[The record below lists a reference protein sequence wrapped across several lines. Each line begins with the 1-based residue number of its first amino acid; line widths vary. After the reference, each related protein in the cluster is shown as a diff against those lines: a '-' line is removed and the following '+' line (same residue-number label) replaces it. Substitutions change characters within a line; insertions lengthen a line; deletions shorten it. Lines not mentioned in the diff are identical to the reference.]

1 MSVWKFLHVATLS
14 LYLVKKFMLETSTCN
29 SSPFEIPIWVCLSLR
44 LQEILLIVSTRNQA
58 AKKIPTFQHL
68 LPRGRRPLRLPQ
80 MYYAALDAFA
90 GLEMLQKLRQLAEE
104 KGVAAQRWDVDTVLL
119 FEI

>member
-1 MSVWKFLHVATLS
+1 MI
-14 LYLVKKFMLETSTCN
+14 ENSTCN

-58 AKKIPTFQHL
+58 AKQKIPTS
-68 LPRGRRPLRLPQ
+68 PCRGRRPLRLPQ

-90 GLEMLQKLRQLAEE
+90 GLEMLQRLRHLAEE

-119 FEI
+119 FEIRI